1 MLSEELELQVR
12 SAAVLDI
19 RESLVRVVQFIA
31 WQDLP
36 ECENSWES
44 ATIIQDNF
52 LVFTLSI
59 ESLKQEEEE
68 WKRKLNTHDVIS
80 NSNCQVGHA

>member
-52 LVFTLSI
+52 PVFTLSI

>member
-31 WQDLP
+31 WHDLP

-52 LVFTLSI
+52 PVFTLSI